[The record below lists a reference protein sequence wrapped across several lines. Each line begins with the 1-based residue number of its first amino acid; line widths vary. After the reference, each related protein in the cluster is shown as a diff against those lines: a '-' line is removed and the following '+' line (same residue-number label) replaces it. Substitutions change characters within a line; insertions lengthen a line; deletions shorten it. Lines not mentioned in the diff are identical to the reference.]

1 MAKFTIGGKSY
12 TITAYDIISAMKDK
26 EPEAIRNYYV
36 EIENKRFP
44 IKQVLSETLGLVK
57 IGFTSMDAYRVL
69 VKLDFEVK
77 VEK

>member
-1 MAKFTIGGKSY
+1 MAKFTIGGKTYS
-12 TITAYDIISAMKDK
+12 ITADDIISAMNDK

-36 EIENKRFP
+36 EIANIRFP

-69 VKLDFEVK
+69 VKLGFEVK

>member
-1 MAKFTIGGKSY
+1 MAKFTIAGKTYSV
-12 TITAYDIISAMKDK
+12 TADDIIKTMKDK

-36 EIENKRFP
+36 EIGNIRFP

-69 VKLDFEVK
+69 VKLGFEVK

>member
-1 MAKFTIGGKSY
+1 MAKFTIAGKTYS
-12 TITAYDIISAMKDK
+12 ITADDIMSEMKDK

-36 EIENKRFP
+36 EIGNKKFP

-69 VKLDFEVK
+69 MKLGFEVK

>member
-1 MAKFTIGGKSY
+1 MSKFTIGGKTYS
-12 TITAYDIISAMKDK
+12 ITADDIIRSLKDK

-36 EIENKRFP
+36 EIANKRFP
-44 IKQVLSETLGLVK
+44 IKQVLYETLGLMK

-69 VKLDFEVK
+69 VKLGFEVK